1 MILIAEINSNV
12 KIRLLKIIIVKG
24 RGMSP
29 ASFGAKNY
37 FFSTFQRCTTPVG

>member
-1 MILIAEINSNV
+1 MILIVKINSNV

-29 ASFGAKNY
+29 ASFGVKAI
-37 FFSTFQRCTTPVG
+37 FSLRSRDVLLR